1 MSLPEGFPPVDF
13 QRFHRDDVPRLL
25 AAGRG
30 ASAGRTAAHL
40 APLAIRVGS
49 VAFTYRARAG
59 SLEVVAGEADAETVV
74 ELDLDAWRGLVHE
87 LEAPAGLLYAGR
99 VGCPRGSGVQLMAW
113 ETPLRALYHGRE
125 PYDPSR
131 VVLRDCQGGPLDPQ
145 RAFTLDDDRAEMAH
159 FLRLAGYLF
168 VRGVFATDEI
178 AAFAA
183 EADELRDEARKG
195 DKLSWWGK
203 NAAGEAVLC
212 RVTRAATKPRLA
224 TLRDDPRLVGLKD
237 LADEPLVYRT
247 GEGDGVAVI
256 YKQPGMAEGLGDLP
270 WHRDCGMGGH
280 AVMCPTAIAS
290 VFLTEASPETGELTF
305 LPASRHTAFNAHD
318 PSCRGA
324 LPGAHFRA
332 RPGDVTLHYGDTI
345 HAAPP
350 PGDAGRSAYR
360 ISAIVG
366 YARPDARHHR
376 GEHSYNQ
383 ALHRREDGQVEHL
396 VDVAGRVGR

>member
-1 MSLPEGFPPVDF
+1 
-13 QRFHRDDVPRLL
+13 
-25 AAGRG
+25 
-30 ASAGRTAAHL
+30 
-40 APLAIRVGS
+40 
-49 VAFTYRARAG
+49 
-59 SLEVVAGEADAETVV
+59 
-74 ELDLDAWRGLVHE
+74 
-87 LEAPAGLLYAGR
+87 
-99 VGCPRGSGVQLMAW
+99 
-113 ETPLRALYHGRE
+113 
-125 PYDPSR
+125 
-131 VVLRDCQGGPLDPQ
+131 
-145 RAFTLDDDRAEMAH
+145 MAH
-159 FLRLAGYLF
+159 FLRVAGYLF

-178 AAFAA
+178 AAFAG
-183 EADELRDEARKG
+183 EADELRGEARKG

-212 RVTRAATKPRLA
+212 RVTRAAMKPRLA

-237 LADEPLVYRT
+237 LADEPLVYRI

-290 VFLTEASPETGELTF
+290 VFLTEASPETGELAF
-305 LPASRHTAFNAHD
+305 LPASRHAAFNAHD

-324 LPGAHFRA
+324 LPGAHFRV

-350 PGDAGRSAYR
+350 PSDPGRHAYR

-366 YARPDARHHR
+366 FSRPDARHHR
-376 GEHSYNQ
+376 GEHSYNE

-396 VDVAGRVGR
+396 VEIAERVGR